1 MRKRAVRCVAAA
13 GAILLVAGVQAQV
26 LSDPTRPPSAVAESS
41 GGQESASAARLQ
53 SVLLSPGRKV
63 AVINGVAIP
72 LGGMVGE
79 ARLVKITETE
89 AVLKSGNETEVLK
102 LFPGVEKEPRVRET
116 ARARRASPGTSLPR
130 PGGLQ

>member
-1 MRKRAVRCVAAA
+1 MRKRSVRCIAAA
-13 GAILLVAGVQAQV
+13 GAMFLMAGAQAQV
-26 LSDPTRPPSAVAESS
+26 LSDPTRPPSAGPESS
-41 GGQESASAARLQ
+41 GGQDASATRLQ
-53 SVLLSPGRKV
+53 SVLLSPGRKI

-89 AVLKSGNETEVLK
+89 VVLKSGNETEVLK
-102 LFPGVEKEPRVRET
+102 LFPGVEKEQRVRDT

-130 PGGLQ
+130 QGGSQ